1 MSFQSSI
8 LSSAQSLATAAGVK
22 SVIQQGKD
30 VKKYAEALEKV
41 QAGEDVK
48 PEDVPKEYQG
58 KVEQA
63 QNIQQAQDKATAETA
78 LSTAERLM
86 GKEPDDI
93 RANFRL
99 NSLMQRQHEQETRH
113 TSRER
118 MLENLYGKK

>member
-30 VKKYAEALEKV
+30 VKRYAEALEKV
-41 QAGEDVK
+41 QAGEEPENVPEQYQEKVK
-48 PEDVPKEYQG
+48 
-58 KVEQA
+58 QA
-63 QNIQQAQDKATAETA
+63 QDMQQAQDRATAETA

-86 GKEPDDI
+86 GKEPTDI

-99 NSLMQRQHEQETRH
+99 DNLIQRQREQETRH

>member
-30 VKKYAEALEKV
+30 VKKYAEALENV

-48 PEDVPKEYQG
+48 PEDVPKEYRE
-58 KVEQA
+58 KVKQF
-63 QNIQQAQDKATAETA
+63 QDVQQAQDRATAEVA

-86 GKEPDDI
+86 GKEPNDI

-99 NSLMQRQHEQETRH
+99 DNLIQRQREQETRH
-113 TSRER
+113 ISRER
-118 MLENLYGKK
+118 MLDNLYGKK

>member
-30 VKKYAEALEKV
+30 VKRYAEALENV
-41 QAGEDVK
+41 QTGEDVK
-48 PEDVPKEYQG
+48 LEDVPKEYRE
-58 KVEQA
+58 KVKQA
-63 QNIQQAQDKATAETA
+63 QDVQQAQDRATAEVA

-86 GKEPDDI
+86 GKEPNDI

-99 NSLMQRQHEQETRH
+99 DNLIQRQREQETRH
-113 TSRER
+113 ISRER

>member
-30 VKKYAEALEKV
+30 VKKYAEALENV

-48 PEDVPKEYQG
+48 PEDVPKEYRE
-58 KVEQA
+58 KVK
-63 QNIQQAQDKATAETA
+63 QAQDIQQDIDRATAETA

-86 GKEPDDI
+86 GKEPTDI

-99 NSLMQRQHEQETRH
+99 DNLIQRQREQETRH

>member
-22 SVIQQGKD
+22 SVIQQSKD
-30 VKKYAEALEKV
+30 VKKYAEALENV

-48 PEDVPKEYQG
+48 LEDVPKEYRE
-58 KVEQA
+58 KVK
-63 QNIQQAQDKATAETA
+63 QAQDVQQTQDRATAEVA

-86 GKEPDDI
+86 GKEPNDI

-99 NSLMQRQHEQETRH
+99 NNLIQRQREQETRH

>member
-30 VKKYAEALEKV
+30 VKKYAEALENV

-48 PEDVPKEYQG
+48 LEDVPKEYRE
-58 KVEQA
+58 KVK
-63 QNIQQAQDKATAETA
+63 QAQDVQQTQDRATAEVA

-86 GKEPDDI
+86 GKEPNDI

-99 NSLMQRQHEQETRH
+99 NNLIQRQREQETRH